1 MKKKCTRKIR
11 KNKRTTQRRKN
22 RSYKRMKGGV
32 INSIIDYYTDPIT
45 NLDVNA
51 TRVISESLTKLGF
64 YDIPGMY
71 TAAHDPLFV
80 MPTDGDILTRFR
92 YACSKFIDMM
102 NNNENFSTFY
112 NSNKKSIDPMFELL
126 LGHQFTRL
134 ENYESK
140 ILELFKRGMIP
151 NTALGIETTL
161 EKYIK
166 ESIRRHRKHKKF
178 NLLAFALFIMTFTP
192 ST

>member
-1 MKKKCTRKIR
+1 
-11 KNKRTTQRRKN
+11 
-22 RSYKRMKGGV
+22 MKGGV
-32 INSIIDYYTDPIT
+32 INLPWWITPLKT

-51 TRVISESLTKLGF
+51 TRVISESLKKLGF
-64 YDIPGMY
+64 YNIPERY

-80 MPTDGDILTRFR
+80 MPTDGDILTKFR

-166 ESIRRHRKHKKF
+166 ESIRRHRNHKKF